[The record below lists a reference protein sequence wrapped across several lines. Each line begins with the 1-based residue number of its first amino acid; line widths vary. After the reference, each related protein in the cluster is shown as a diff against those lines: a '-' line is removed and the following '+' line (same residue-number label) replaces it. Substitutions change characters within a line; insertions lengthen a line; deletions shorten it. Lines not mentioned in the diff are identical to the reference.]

1 MVHNTVLHDMLN
13 LGKIVD
19 EFFNVVPQ
27 RTGRKGY
34 PALDIYEGTE
44 TIEIRATM
52 PGVDRESLD
61 IELSERTLTIS
72 GEKKQGEDKHNYL
85 RRERVFGRFSRSIE
99 LPYQVDNGSIRAE
112 LKNGILSITLTKSED
127 ARPRKI
133 EIN

>member
-27 RTGRKGY
+27 RTGRNGY

-44 TIEIRATM
+44 TIEVKAIM

-61 IELSERTLTIS
+61 IELSEKTLTIS
-72 GEKKQGEDKHNYL
+72 GEKKQEEENRNYL
-85 RRERVFGRFSRSIE
+85 RRERVFGKFSRSIE
-99 LPYQVDNGSIRAE
+99 LPYQVDNDSIRAE
-112 LKNGILSITLTKSED
+112 LKNGVLSITLTKSED

>member
-27 RTGRKGY
+27 RTGRNGY

-44 TIEIRATM
+44 TIEVKAIM

-61 IELSERTLTIS
+61 IELSEKTLTIS
-72 GEKKQGEDKHNYL
+72 GEKKQEDENRNYL
-85 RRERVFGRFSRSIE
+85 RRERVFGKFSRSIE
-99 LPYQVDNGSIRAE
+99 LPYQVDNDSIRAE
-112 LKNGILSITLTKSED
+112 LKNGVLSITLTKSED